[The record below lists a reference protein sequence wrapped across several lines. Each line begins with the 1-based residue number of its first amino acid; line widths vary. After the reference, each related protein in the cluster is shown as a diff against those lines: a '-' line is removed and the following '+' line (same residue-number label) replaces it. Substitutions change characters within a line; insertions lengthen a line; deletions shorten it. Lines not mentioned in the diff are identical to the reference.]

1 MHLSFSSVLKKHL
14 YCLSAMRSTTVTL
27 MVLHSEWHC
36 RLQAL
41 PEPQI
46 SLTAETNQPL
56 KQKSSLCLWK
66 SKYSLK
72 LVSQITSPWI
82 QSYNSPM
89 LSNFSFLVYLEGIG
103 HLHLS
108 YFPPCF
114 AGTLFFL
121 LFFNFYLFFFNFY
134 FPIISFH
141 YSEVQVSAHQLGILV
156 SSSEAENC
164 RKQSRSHLMGPLG
177 STANSQVIW

>member
-121 LFFNFYLFFFNFY
+121 LFFNFYLFFLIFIFLL
-134 FPIISFH
+134 FPFTIPRCRYLHISWEFW
-141 YSEVQVSAHQLGILV
+141 YLPAKLKI
-156 SSSEAENC
+156 AEN
-164 RKQSRSHLMGPLG
+164 
-177 STANSQVIW
+177 SQEVISWVP